1 MDKKNLMSRREAIRA
16 MMLAGAGLAAGTSL
30 VGAPLRASGLMAGDW
45 KFTEPAKGDK
55 VIHRTW
61 KTLGGESISLLGMG
75 CMRFPRKGSGRRAP
89 LDQEA
94 INQMI
99 DYALEHGI
107 NYFDTAPAYGDS
119 ERATGEALS
128 RHNRKD
134 YLIAT
139 KMSNF
144 MNSDLGACKTMFAN
158 SLKNLR
164 TDYVDYF
171 LLHSI
176 GSVDDFKKRFVNN
189 GLLPYL
195 QDLRKKGTIRHLGF
209 SFHGSNAALKALLDM
224 PYNWEFVQIQMNYV
238 DWKNMPLEDSNEPC
252 DSETLYKMLEAK
264 NIPVVI
270 MEPIRGGALANVSSG
285 LKGKLAARF
294 PQLSPAGVAL
304 TFASGYPAV
313 MCTLSGMSNMQQLM
327 ENVYTFSHFKAFSAQ
342 DNDYLME
349 MARLYNSNP
358 HIPCTACRYCMP
370 CPQGVDIPG
379 VFGVYNALSD
389 ELKLPDPANKKAKDY
404 KENRKEFLKRYATLA
419 EGADASFCTK
429 CNACLP
435 KCPQHIRIPDQM
447 RNVHQLVKSIK

>member
-1 MDKKNLMSRREAIRA
+1 MFTRTMNGFDKPVS
-16 MMLAGAGLAAGTSL
+16 
-30 VGAPLRASGLMAGDW
+30 V
-45 KFTEPAKGDK
+45 
-55 VIHRTW
+55 
-61 KTLGGESISLLGMG
+61 LGFG
-75 CMRFPRKGSGRRAP
+75 CMRFPTTDDGKIDRARARAM
-89 LDQEA
+89 LLHA
-94 INQMI
+94 HKM
-99 DYALEHGI
+99 GV
-107 NYFDTAPAYGDS
+107 NYYDTAYPYHGGES
-119 ERATGEALS
+119 EIVVGEVLKEIPRDEYFLTTKLPVWEVKTREDAEALFEKQLGKL
-128 RHNRKD
+128 RQE
-134 YLIAT
+134 YL
-139 KMSNF
+139 
-144 MNSDLGACKTMFAN
+144 DL
-158 SLKNLR
+158 
-164 TDYVDYF
+164 Y
-171 LLHSI
+171 LLHAMNEDRFQEMEEAGVI
-176 GSVDDFKKRFVNN
+176 DFMFDLKKQGKIKNV
-189 GLLPYL
+189 
-195 QDLRKKGTIRHLGF
+195 GF
-209 SFHGSNAALKALLDM
+209 SFHDDYPVFEKWIKKYPWDAC
-224 PYNWEFVQIQMNYV
+224 QIQFNFMDIENQAGT
-238 DWKNMPLEDSNEPC
+238 KGLKLAES
-252 DSETLYKMLEAK
+252 LG
-264 NIPVVI
+264 IPVIV

-370 CPQGVDIPG
+370 CPHGVDIPG

-435 KCPQHIRIPDQM
+435 KCPQRIRIPDQM